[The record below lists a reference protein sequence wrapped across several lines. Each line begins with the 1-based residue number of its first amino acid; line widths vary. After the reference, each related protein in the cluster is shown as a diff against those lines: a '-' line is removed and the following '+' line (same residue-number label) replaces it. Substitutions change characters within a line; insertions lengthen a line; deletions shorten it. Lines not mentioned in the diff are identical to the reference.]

1 MIFHGGSCT
10 FMGLSQISK
19 RSLKL
24 GSLLSHYQSRSFSC
38 ADNVGLISFRHPCFQ
53 SVSLP
58 CLQSS
63 LFAKDSSF
71 LYCFYIFLVEVRDN
85 LFSPIAGKFL
95 QPMSYQRWQES
106 TANYSL
112 PACHFSICIE
122 TPVCMS
128 KINSPSL
135 QSSWCRPLFSGASSL

>member
-19 RSLKL
+19 RSHKL
-24 GSLLSHYQSRSFSC
+24 GSLLSHCQSRSFSC
-38 ADNVGLISFRHPCFQ
+38 ADNVGLFSFRHPCFQ

-71 LYCFYIFLVEVRDN
+71 LQCFYIFLVEVRDN
-85 LFSPIAGKFL
+85 LFFPHGREISPADVISEMTRKHSELPTPCLSFQYL
-95 QPMSYQRWQES
+95 HRNSSVYEQDKQPES
-106 TANYSL
+106 
-112 PACHFSICIE
+112 
-122 TPVCMS
+122 PV
-128 KINSPSL
+128 L
-135 QSSWCRPLFSGASSL
+135 LV